1 MKELLVL
8 CTKNV
13 HFTFDNVIKVQ
24 NDGVAMGSP
33 LGPVLSDIFM
43 IELETSLLP
52 ELTDYIQF
60 WKRYVDD
67 TICFIIVGSVN
78 YILSVLN
85 SFDVNIKFTYQLEH
99 EGKLPFL
106 DVLLCRSGKKIYTT
120 VYRKAINNDVY
131 LNQNVFASISF
142 KRGTLKTLI
151 ECTYLICSTDQR
163 RNRKLEH
170 IEKVFSEN
178 NSYPKYVIKQVLEQI
193 SEQHNNK
200 TNGTGDK
207 NNNID
212 GDKISCMN
220 NESVTLENQPLLV
233 LPYQRKQRYHI
244 LKSFK
249 KGMRKVLPNNVKPRI
264 AFTVRKVGTSFEIKD
279 KTEMKYNHD
288 IIYYNECP
296 EEQCNENY
304 IAETG
309 RRISERIIDHA
320 ARDSNSYVYKNW
332 IETGHRSPNIND
344 FKLVGSNFCKN
355 VFKRKIAEALL
366 IKQLNPTL
374 NK

>member
-1 MKELLVL
+1 MEELLIL

-131 LNQNVFASISF
+131 LNWSVFAPISL

-151 ECTYLICSTDQR
+151 ERAYLILQ
-163 RNRKLEH
+163 
-170 IEKVFSEN
+170 
-178 NSYPKYVIKQVLEQI
+178 QI
-193 SEQHNNK
+193 SEQHNNE
-200 TNGTGDK
+200 TNGTDNSNK
-207 NNNID
+207 NVD
-212 GDKISCMN
+212 GDNISSMK
-220 NESVTLENQPLLV
+220 NESVTLEKQPLLV
-233 LPYQRKQRYHI
+233 LPYQGKQKDHF

-249 KGMRKVLPNNVKPRI
+249 KGIRNILPNNVKARI

-279 KTEMKYNHD
+279 KTEMKHNHD
-288 IIYYNECP
+288 IKYCNECP

-304 IAETG
+304 IGETG
-309 RRISERIIDHA
+309 RITEKIIDRA
-320 ARDSNSYVYKNW
+320 VRDSNCYVYKHC
-332 IETGHRSPNIND
+332 IETGHRSSDIND
-344 FKLVGSNFCKN
+344 LKIIGSNFRKN
-355 VFKRKIAEALL
+355 VFKRKIAEAIL
-366 IKQLNPTL
+366 IK
-374 NK
+374 